1 MGRCSLT
8 TSRTVLHLNAG
19 KAMRE
24 QTSVCVLKI
33 KTLNIKKK
41 SNVIQATAKAEACH
55 QSNVNSV
62 KFKEQH

>member
-1 MGRCSLT
+1 MNVGRCSLT
-8 TSRTVLHLNAG
+8 TSRTVSHLNAG
-19 KAMRE
+19 KEMHE

-41 SNVIQATAKAEACH
+41 KKQEACH

>member
-1 MGRCSLT
+1 MNVGRCSLT

-19 KAMRE
+19 KEMHE

-41 SNVIQATAKAEACH
+41 KECH
-55 QSNVNSV
+55 KSDCEGRSMSSV
-62 KFKEQH
+62 KCE

>member
-1 MGRCSLT
+1 MNVGRCSLT

-19 KAMRE
+19 KDMHE

-41 SNVIQATAKAEACH
+41 KKECH
-55 QSNVNSV
+55 KSDREGRSMSSV
-62 KFKEQH
+62 KCK